1 MTKTRPGD
9 TGKKNVSHHTVRGD
23 MKFALPTIDESK
35 SFKKE
40 LYGSTYRRL
49 VNKYP
54 FWLFGFPFIGIM
66 VAGSFFLTPATA
78 LRYERHDNKVKHV
91 SHEEAL
97 NVGKNKRRV
106 DMKEEYY
113 VSLPQRLELDMSDIC
128 IAFGSQGS

>member
-1 MTKTRPGD
+1 MGSQ
-9 TGKKNVSHHTVRGD
+9 VEVIAAV
-23 MKFALPTIDESK
+23 MAVFQSK

-113 VSLPQRLELDMSDIC
+113 RLAAKDLDSWEQKRVERLKGEPDGVI
-128 IAFGSQGS
+128 